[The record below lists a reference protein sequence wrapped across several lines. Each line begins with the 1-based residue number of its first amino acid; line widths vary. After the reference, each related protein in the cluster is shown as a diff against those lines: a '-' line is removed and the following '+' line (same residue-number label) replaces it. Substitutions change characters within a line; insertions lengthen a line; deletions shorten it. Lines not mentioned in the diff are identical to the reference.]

1 MREAR
6 EVAVIVTMGLLIA
19 GLHAGCGKTSP
30 SPGTAVRSPEL
41 RRLRGQIFIVT
52 NARAN
57 VRLGMVTVSA
67 VREAEV
73 RAYLDAKAKDAAEQ
87 TTRLEVAL
95 ASAERAVAVS
105 QVAVRAA
112 KKADEREWRQFLE
125 HPSMPYNSAE
135 YQRAIRAAEKHRDEN
150 AVAVARVQRQLSLL
164 GTSEYLCSSIP
175 AGAASAK
182 SDADGRF
189 TLDVP
194 AGEEIVLAAQASR
207 QVFGTSE
214 TYCWLVKPT
223 GEETLLSNDNQVTS
237 GEAQFGLGYLKL
249 KPQK

>member
-73 RAYLDAKAKDAAEQ
+73 VLNPDA
-87 TTRLEVAL
+87 EVR
-95 ASAERAVAVS
+95 SPRN
-105 QVAVRAA
+105 R
-112 KKADEREWRQFLE
+112 R
-125 HPSMPYNSAE
+125 P
-135 YQRAIRAAEKHRDEN
+135 
-150 AVAVARVQRQLSLL
+150 
-164 GTSEYLCSSIP
+164 G
-175 AGAASAK
+175 
-182 SDADGRF
+182 
-189 TLDVP
+189 
-194 AGEEIVLAAQASR
+194 
-207 QVFGTSE
+207 
-214 TYCWLVKPT
+214 
-223 GEETLLSNDNQVTS
+223 
-237 GEAQFGLGYLKL
+237 
-249 KPQK
+249 